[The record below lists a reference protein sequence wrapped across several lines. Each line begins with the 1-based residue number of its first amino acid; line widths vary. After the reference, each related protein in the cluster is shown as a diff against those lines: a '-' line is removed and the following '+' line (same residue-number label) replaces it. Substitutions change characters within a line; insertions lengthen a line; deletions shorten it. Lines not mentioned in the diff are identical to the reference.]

1 MKASLDSSAS
11 NQAIVTIGNA
21 ELFFSYRSLIAVR
34 AMAGHDYL
42 KAFNPD
48 YRGFS
53 PTTTKHATA
62 MGCKGFPDA
71 PSAEAFAEIVA
82 RALTHVAER

>member
-1 MKASLDSSAS
+1 MKTSLDSSAP

-21 ELFFSYRSLIAVR
+21 ELFFSYRALIAVR

-48 YRGFS
+48 YRGHS
-53 PTTTKHATA
+53 ATTTKHANA

-82 RALTHVAER
+82 RALANVATK